1 MALAAQHSAHLLH
14 LRSALTQDVSLCI
27 IADFARA
34 ALCFPGVAAVQI
46 LASRRQRRSDRF
58 IDGPEGCCM
67 LKATML
73 QLAFVL
79 VVAGIGL
86 LAGGL
91 MAGVSVMLGGVCYL
105 LPSLFFAMRL
115 NRLTRR
121 VMASGVS
128 YPLEFL
134 LGEAIKILSTI
145 GLLALCHYLVPGL
158 VWGWFLGGLA
168 AALQAGFF
176 AFLFKH

>member
-1 MALAAQHSAHLLH
+1 
-14 LRSALTQDVSLCI
+14 
-27 IADFARA
+27 
-34 ALCFPGVAAVQI
+34 
-46 LASRRQRRSDRF
+46 
-58 IDGPEGCCM
+58 M

-79 VVAGIGL
+79 VLAGVGL
-86 LAGGL
+86 LAGGA
-91 MAGVSVMLGGVCYL
+91 MAGMSVMLGGASYL
-105 LPSLFFAMRL
+105 LPSLFFAVRL